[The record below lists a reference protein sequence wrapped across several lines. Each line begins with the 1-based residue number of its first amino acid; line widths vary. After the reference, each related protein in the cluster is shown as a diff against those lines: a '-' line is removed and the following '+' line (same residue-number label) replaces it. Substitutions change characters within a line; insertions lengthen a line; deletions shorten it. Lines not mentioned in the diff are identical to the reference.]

1 VQKVQI
7 GRLGLGEEQPLVKP
21 DIRAADIPAA
31 DTPVADTPVA
41 DNPAAG
47 IPPADGLAADG
58 SARTEVQGMGA
69 SRLLVGYRQLLAVG
83 YLAER

>member
-1 VQKVQI
+1 VQEVQI

-31 DTPVADTPVA
+31 DTP
-41 DNPAAG
+41 AAG

-58 SARTEVQGMGA
+58 SAGTEVQGMAA
-69 SRLLVGYRQLLAVG
+69 SRLLDGYRQLLAVG
-83 YLAER
+83 YVAEL